1 MVDCSYRGISI
12 RILNLGKR
20 IEDWTSVGTS
30 VPGFQIAVRVQLEV
44 YFKSINVIDHIVNS
58 SLDLSEVA
66 GHLAEPQC
74 DKVLDRANAKSWLVK
89 VGRDVLYPGSSMMM
103 MIFQWPVLLMAIGMP
118 VLELM
123 RKLSR
128 LLVRRAMIWVREAP
142 ALRIGS
148 HRSSREKN

>member
-1 MVDCSYRGISI
+1 MVDCSYRGVSI

-89 VGRDVLYPGSSMMM
+89 VGRDVLYPGWSMM
-103 MIFQWPVLLMAIGMP
+103 MIFQWLVLLMAIGMP

-128 LLVRRAMIWVREAP
+128 LLVRRATIWVREAP